1 MYYTSTDL
9 IHNRVLCWPF
19 LALCQKRNIMAC
31 LVRLAVGG
39 FDLVIALVKVHSVI
53 LNPFKTQKRQPWR

>member
-1 MYYTSTDL
+1 
-9 IHNRVLCWPF
+9 
-19 LALCQKRNIMAC
+19 MAC